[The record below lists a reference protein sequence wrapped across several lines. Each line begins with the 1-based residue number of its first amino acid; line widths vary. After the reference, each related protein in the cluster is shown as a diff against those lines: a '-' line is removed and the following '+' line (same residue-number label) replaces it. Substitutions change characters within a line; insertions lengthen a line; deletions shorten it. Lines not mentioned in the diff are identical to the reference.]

1 MIYHKKIL
9 LDQFTPIAQYDRLK
23 ALFKNEISFL
33 FESAVNNERGNYS
46 YIVVGVR
53 EKVWHENNK
62 SYYQD
67 ENQNIVEVDTNP
79 LSFLKK
85 HYEQIDKQK
94 YYILSAYG
102 DLDCNGTMATFQR
115 IVPLESSTCT
125 PLPQEI
131 YLEKI
136 GE

>member
-46 YIVVGVR
+46 YIIVGVR

-62 SYYQD
+62 SYYPSK
-67 ENQNIVEVDTNP
+67 NNRIN
-79 LSFLKK
+79 K
-85 HYEQIDKQK
+85 K
-94 YYILSAYG
+94 YYCPFIA
-102 DLDCNGTMATFQR
+102 
-115 IVPLESSTCT
+115 
-125 PLPQEI
+125 
-131 YLEKI
+131 
-136 GE
+136 